1 MPLTELVVLVD
12 DHNHVLG
19 TAPKATV
26 HGRTTPLHRGF
37 SLFVFNARGDVLLQQ
52 RALHKLTWPG
62 AWSNSCCGHPALEE
76 NAVAAASRR
85 ARYEL
90 GLALIN
96 AVEIAPYR
104 YRFTKNGIE
113 ENEICP
119 LVAATTLDVARI
131 NPEEVAAT
139 RWVNWQAFCQE
150 ITRHPGRYSDWC
162 EEEVGVLARTPAF
175 QAWLRRHTG
184 RPAARTTPA
193 E

>member
-1 MPLTELVVLVD
+1 MPLKEHVVLVD

-26 HGRTTPLHRGF
+26 HGKTTPLHRGF
-37 SLFVFNARGDVLLQQ
+37 SLFVFNVRGDVLLQQ

-62 AWSNSCCGHPALEE
+62 AWSNSCCGHPALAES
-76 NAVAAASRR
+76 AVLAATRR

-90 GLALIN
+90 GLPLTHAL
-96 AVEIAPYR
+96 EIAPYR

-119 LVAATTLDVARI
+119 LVVATTPDEPQP

-139 RWVNWQAFCQE
+139 RWINWDAFCQE
-150 ITRHPGRYSDWC
+150 ITRKPGRYSDWC

-175 QAWLRRHTG
+175 HAWRRQYAGPH
-184 RPAARTTPA
+184 A
-193 E
+193 